1 MFVRRWIGCDM
12 GSLQVAA
19 HHELLEKGP
28 LRWPLQPCPKMLYAQ
43 RIGPRID
50 ACGHGTSAWAAAFVV
65 VTTISTHI
73 LMSGVRRH
81 VDRGFTIEE
90 FLRSP
95 IGIAIVITLAITL
108 AAFIWG
114 RLTAE
119 ETQAGSQRFQTLPL
133 MILVATFCS
142 FVFLIFYALAFKAS
156 DFYAPADQVG
166 TSGSTTSVKVPAIT
180 IAAGLF
186 GGVLF
191 VAFTVL
197 KYRSH
202 VQADEKLAIDHGE
215 AKLKTA
221 EHFSERF
228 GQAAEML
235 GSERSATRIGGV
247 YALAA
252 LADEWKE
259 NRQQCIDLL
268 CGYMR
273 TPIQGI
279 KRGEVNKSDIEPP
292 PHTPR
297 DLLPR
302 PHQSPIKFPH
312 LWEPYRSQRTRIG
325 KLYTE
330 TASADEIEVRRA
342 ILSSIARA
350 TRRPTD
356 DATSWSNM
364 SFDLSRCYLEGIDF
378 ENSKFLKVVDFNRSI
393 FGGTTNMRG
402 SYFAQNVQFDGCLF
416 TGRAWFSRAV
426 FAGHAWFR
434 SAEFCKEVRFGETQ
448 FREGMLFNFAYF
460 EQKPHF
466 RDNSLGR
473 WRASGEHE
481 HPIANWHGVEFS
493 EKFSGCPD
501 DPDNLWAAFTF
512 VEPGYRIICE
522 LPHVDSGLGVLAN
535 GHHR

>member
-1 MFVRRWIGCDM
+1 
-12 GSLQVAA
+12 
-19 HHELLEKGP
+19 
-28 LRWPLQPCPKMLYAQ
+28 
-43 RIGPRID
+43 
-50 ACGHGTSAWAAAFVV
+50 
-65 VTTISTHI
+65 
-73 LMSGVRRH
+73 MSGVHRH
-81 VDRGFTIEE
+81 ADRGFTIED
-90 FLRSP
+90 FLKSP
-95 IGIAIVITLAITL
+95 IGSAILITLAITVV
-108 AAFIWG
+108 AFIWA

-119 ETQAGSQRFQTLPL
+119 GTQAGSRHFQTLPL

-142 FVFLIFYALAFKAS
+142 FVFLIFYALAFKTTE
-156 DFYAPADQVG
+156 FYAPADQAGTGGSPVG
-166 TSGSTTSVKVPAIT
+166 VRVPAIT

-202 VQADEKLAIDHGE
+202 VQADEKLAIEHGE

-235 GSERSATRIGGV
+235 GSERPATRIGGV

-252 LADEWKE
+252 LADEWRD

-279 KRGEVNKSDIEPP
+279 ERGYQTSSTGSRRDIEPP

-297 DLLPR
+297 ELLPR
-302 PHQSPIKFPH
+302 PHQSPVKFAH
-312 LWEPYRSQRTRIG
+312 LWATYRSQRTRIG
-325 KLYTE
+325 ALYTD

-342 ILSSIARA
+342 VLSSIARG

-356 DATSWSNM
+356 DPTSWSSM

-378 ENSKFLKVVDFNRSI
+378 ENCRFLKIVDFNRSI

-416 TGRAWFSRAV
+416 TGRAWFSDAV

-460 EQKPHF
+460 EQRPHF
-466 RDNSLGR
+466 RENSLGN
-473 WRASGEHE
+473 RAPGGEHE
-481 HPIANWHGVEFS
+481 HPIANWHGVEFK
-493 EKFSGCPD
+493 ENFLACPD
-501 DPDNLWAAFTF
+501 EPGGLWDAFTF
-512 VEPGYRIICE
+512 VEPGYQIICE
-522 LPHVDSGLGVLAN
+522 RTHSDSGLGVIVN
-535 GHHR
+535 KHQR